1 MLPAASSNR
10 SKNWRSLDTSTCDRR
25 DIGVLSLARRRF
37 GSCAAGRPPSE
48 PRPATGGNIAP
59 SGDETSFGDA
69 FFHLRREW
77 RVESL
82 AQRGG
87 RALPVVLGAALL
99 DLAVVAQ
106 QGVGGAVV
114 AVERHADAAGV
125 QELDAG
131 VRLAAELQVRVP
143 EDEPRLEHAREH
155 LLL

>member
-10 SKNWRSLDTSTCDRR
+10 SKNWRSRDTSTCDRR
-25 DIGVLSLARRRF
+25 GMKSSTSARRRNPSRA
-37 GSCAAGRPPSE
+37 GQLAPRSGPAAR
-48 PRPATGGNIAP
+48 GNIAP
-59 SGDETSFGDA
+59 SGDETSLGDS
-69 FFHLRREW
+69 FFHLGRERRI
-77 RVESL
+77 ESL
-82 AQRGG
+82 AQCG
-87 RALPVVLGAALL
+87 RRSLPVVLGAALL